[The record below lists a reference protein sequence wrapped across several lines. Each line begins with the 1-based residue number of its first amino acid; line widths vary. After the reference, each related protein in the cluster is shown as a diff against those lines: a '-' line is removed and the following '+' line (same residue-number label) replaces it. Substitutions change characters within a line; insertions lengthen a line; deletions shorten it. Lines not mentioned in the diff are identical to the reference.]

1 NNKGQLMKYFIV
13 TALLIFSSV
22 TDAEYSRTYLDTHP
36 LKVVPVNGIELAY
49 RIVGQGEGRPKVVVI
64 MGLGGS
70 NVAWGDRLIKG
81 LADAGNEVL
90 MFDNR
95 DTGASTRFD
104 HWGQPTI
111 WLQLLK
117 HRLNLPVNAPYSL
130 DDMAADAVGL
140 MDALGYQDGHIIGTS
155 MGGMIAQ
162 IVAAKYPQR
171 TRSLISIMS
180 TTGARHLPPPTS
192 LAETRLRNLA
202 EGEAEEDREARIRAR
217 GFYPASMPR
226 HLMAVFKVGDRSP
239 EVATIQADTLVMHGV
254 DDGLIPPA
262 HGEHTAELIKGSKY
276 VLLEGMGHNLPTGV
290 LPDLIANMTNHISRV
305 EGVKSGS

>member
-1 NNKGQLMKYFIV
+1 MKHIILYL
-13 TALLIFSSV
+13 LLIFTSV
-22 TDAEYSRTYLDTHP
+22 AQAEFSRTYLDTHP
-36 LKVVPVNGIELAY
+36 LKMAQVNGIEIAY
-49 RIVGQGEGRPKVVVI
+49 RTVGEGEGRPKVVVI

-70 NVAWGDRLIKG
+70 NVAWGDNMIRG
-81 LADAGNEVL
+81 LAEAGYQVL

-104 HWGQPTI
+104 QWGQPTL

-117 HRLNLPVNAPYSL
+117 RQLNLPVNAPYSL

-180 TTGARHLPPPTS
+180 TTGARHLPPPTN

-202 EGEAEEDREARIRAR
+202 EGEAEEEREASIRAR

-226 HLMAVFKVGDRSP
+226 HLMAVFKVGDRSA
-239 EVATIQADTLVMHGV
+239 EVATIQADTLVLHGV

-276 VLLEGMGHNLPTGV
+276 VLFEGMGHNLPPAV
-290 LPDLIANMTNHISRV
+290 IPDLIANMTSHIDAV
-305 EGVKSGS
+305 EAATEAPAIEPAP